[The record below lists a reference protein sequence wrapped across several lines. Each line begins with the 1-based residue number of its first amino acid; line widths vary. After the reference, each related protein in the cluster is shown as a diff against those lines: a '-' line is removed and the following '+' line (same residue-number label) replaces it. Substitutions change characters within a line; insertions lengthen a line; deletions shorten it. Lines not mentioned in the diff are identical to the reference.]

1 MWDDDDSD
9 YDVVNNENDD
19 DVMITF
25 QKDIKFAKQSFYAIT
40 TVMSGFC
47 NAVQKSQQERD
58 LLAWYHISACLL
70 LVKKLY

>member
-25 QKDIKFAKQSFYAIT
+25 QKDIKFAKQSFHAMYI
-40 TVMSGFC
+40 
-47 NAVQKSQQERD
+47 
-58 LLAWYHISACLL
+58 LL
-70 LVKKLY
+70 